1 MKNSKI
7 ETKDKNK
14 ENNNELNI
22 KSVKGEKKII

>member
-7 ETKDKNK
+7 ETKEKNK

>member
-14 ENNNELNI
+14 ENNNELNL